1 MTLEGKVI
9 AITGAARGIGRACA
23 ERYAADGASVVVAD
37 IDAAGVEE
45 TVAAI
50 AQTGGSATGAAVDV
64 STDEGNVELIAAAE
78 SLGGLDA
85 LHANAA
91 VQVMGRL
98 DAFAAEDWDRVH
110 NVNLRGIYLGIKHA
124 IPALRAR
131 GGGAITITASILAL
145 TGDPDLPAYGA
156 SKGGLTAL
164 AKSIACAHGA
174 DGIRCNTICPGDVE
188 TPLLEQ
194 FFDFQPDPIAARE
207 EITARYPLG
216 RLAQPA
222 DIAAAASFLAS
233 DDAAYISGID
243 LLIDG
248 GLRARIY

>member
-1 MTLEGKVI
+1 MRLGGKTV

-37 IDAAGVEE
+37 IDAAGVD
-45 TVAAI
+45 TVVSAVRSA
-50 AQTGGSATGAAVDV
+50 GGTATGAVVDV
-64 STDEGNVELIAAAE
+64 STDDGNSQLVAAADG
-78 SLGGLDA
+78 LGGLDV

-91 VQVMGRL
+91 VQIMGQI
-98 DAFAAEDWDRVH
+98 DTFGADDWDRVH
-110 NVNLRGIYLGIKHA
+110 QVNLRGIYLGIKHA

-131 GGGAITITASILAL
+131 GGGAITITSSILAL

-164 AKSIACAHGA
+164 AKAVAAAHGV
-174 DGIRCNTICPGDVE
+174 DRIRCNTICPGDVE
-188 TPLLEQ
+188 TPLLQE
-194 FFDFQPDPIAARE
+194 FFDFQPDPAGARE
-207 EITARYPLG
+207 EITSRYPLG
-216 RLAQPA
+216 RLAQPS

-233 DDAAYISGID
+233 DDASYITGID